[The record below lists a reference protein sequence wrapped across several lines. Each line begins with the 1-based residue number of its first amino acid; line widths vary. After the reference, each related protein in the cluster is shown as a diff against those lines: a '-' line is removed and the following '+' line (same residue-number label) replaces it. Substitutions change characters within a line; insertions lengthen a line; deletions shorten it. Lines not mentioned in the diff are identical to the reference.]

1 MNININKKT
10 DKKINEKD
18 MTDEKKKTRIHNAI
32 IIAATVVAGIFVIIL
47 SFFLISNIITENS
60 ISTMEELAN
69 HDKKAIASSLD
80 NRWDTLNGIALNIR
94 QEKCKTTEELMQ
106 KLSSSKQMIDC
117 IRITL
122 FADNGDTLSSSMK
135 LSNSKEMLEQY
146 KKAGERFIYRRANLE
161 ASVEGRSELLVMGIK
176 ITPFTVEGRKY
187 TYLVCRMDINALQ
200 DELKIDSYGGKG
212 YSSVIDS
219 DGNYIVKIN
228 RNSDNVKENFYQEVT
243 NDGLPGSYTTEE
255 IQKQIQDKENFYITH
270 TPKDG
275 ETCIMTFTPMENVNW
290 YFVMSVPIS
299 VFWRQSA
306 SIASILAILV
316 IIVIL
321 IGVFS
326 SIMLIRKRT
335 KTLATEIQHRKK
347 LAEALALA
355 EQASRAKTTFLNNMS
370 HDIRTPMNSI
380 IGFTALATT
389 HIDNK
394 ERVKDYLTKISRSS
408 SHLLSLINDV
418 LDMSRIESGNVTI
431 EENTENIAEILHNIC
446 NIIQADIKAKQLELF
461 VDTVDVSNENIYCD
475 RLRLN
480 QILLN
485 LISNAMKFT
494 NPGGTV
500 SIRITQ
506 KPCKREGYGL
516 YEFRIKDTGIG
527 MSPEYAKVIF
537 EPFTRERTSTVSGIQ
552 GTGLGMAITKNIVT
566 MMGGTI
572 NVESE
577 VGKGTEF
584 TVNLELKLQ
593 DDVQENLL
601 VEELEGIHALVVDD
615 DLNACQS
622 VSKMLRQIGMKA
634 DWTMY
639 GKEAVARTVEA
650 MEMGEK
656 FEVYI
661 IDWLMPDMNGIETAR
676 QIRKVVGEDAPIII
690 LSAYDWGDIED
701 EARKAGVNGFV
712 SKPLFVSDLRTTLLK
727 VCGKAEEPHE
737 EQGTVRKDFVGK
749 RILLAEDIELNREI
763 ASVILEEAG
772 FDVECAENGQEALDM
787 VKDSK
792 PGWYD
797 LILMDIQM
805 PVMNGYDATRAI
817 RKLENKKLADIPI
830 VAMTADTFVEDRQEA
845 IDAGMNGHIGKPI
858 DIELLMDTLSD
869 IFKNK
874 DKEGKDQ

>member
-1 MNININKKT
+1 MNST
-10 DKKINEKD
+10 DKEFNKE
-18 MTDEKKKTRIHNAI
+18 ERRTRIHNTLI
-32 IIAATVVAGIFVIIL
+32 ISMTFILGIAVIIF
-47 SFFLISNIITENS
+47 SFFLISNIITDNS

-69 HDKKAIASSLD
+69 HDKKAITSSLD
-80 NRWDTLNGIALNIR
+80 NRWDTLDGIALNIR
-94 QEKCKTTEELMQ
+94 QEKCETTEELMQ
-106 KLSSSKQMIDC
+106 KLSSSKYLIDC
-117 IRITL
+117 IRLTL
-122 FADNGDTLSSSMK
+122 FADNGDTLNSSMK
-135 LSNSKEMLEQY
+135 LSNNKEMLEQY
-146 KKAGERFIYRRANLE
+146 KKAGERFIYRRDNLE
-161 ASVEGRSELLVMGIK
+161 ASVEGRSEILVMGIK
-176 ITPFTVEGRKY
+176 ITPFTVDGRNY

-200 DELKIDSYGGKG
+200 DELKIDSYDGKG
-212 YSSVIDS
+212 YSSVIDKS
-219 DGNYIVKIN
+219 GNYIVKIN
-228 RNSDNVKENFYQEVT
+228 RNSSDGTKENFYSEIT
-243 NDGLPGSYTTEE
+243 DEGLMGNYTTED
-255 IQKQIQDKENFYITH
+255 IQKKIDDKENFYITH
-270 TPKDG
+270 TPPNGD
-275 ETCIMTFTPMENVNW
+275 TCIMTFTPMENVDW
-290 YFVMSVPIS
+290 YFVMSVPMS
-299 VFWRQSA
+299 VFWKQSA
-306 SIASILAILV
+306 SIASIMAMLVV
-316 IIVIL
+316 IIIL
-321 IGVFS
+321 IGVFA
-326 SIMLIRKRT
+326 SIILIRKRT
-335 KTLATEIQHRKK
+335 KTLAVEIQHRKK
-347 LAEALALA
+347 LSEALALA
-355 EQASRAKTTFLNNMS
+355 EQASKAKTTFLNNMS

-380 IGFTALATT
+380 IGFTALAMT

-418 LDMSRIESGNVTI
+418 LDMSRIESGNVSI
-431 EENTENIAEILHNIC
+431 EENAENIAEILHNIC

-461 VDTVDVSNENIYCD
+461 VDTVDVSDENIYCD

-516 YEFRIKDTGIG
+516 YEFKVKDTGIG

-584 TVNLELKLQ
+584 TVNLELRLQ
-593 DDVQENLL
+593 DEVQENLL
-601 VEELEGIHALVVDD
+601 IEELEGIHALVVDD

-622 VSKMLRQIGMKA
+622 VSKMLRQIGMRA

-727 VCGKAEEPHE
+727 VCGKAEEPHAE
-737 EQGTVRKDFVGK
+737 ETTVRKDFVGK

-787 VKDSK
+787 VKNSK

-797 LILMDIQM
+797 LVLMDIQM

-830 VAMTADTFVEDRQEA
+830 IAMTADTFVEDRQEA
-845 IDAGMNGHIGKPI
+845 IDAGMNGHLGKPI
-858 DIELLMDTLSD
+858 DIALLMETLSD
-869 IFKNK
+869 IF
-874 DKEGKDQ
+874 DGKGGKG

>member
-1 MNININKKT
+1 MNVT
-10 DKKINEKD
+10 DMKINNENEL
-18 MTDEKKKTRIHNAI
+18 TDEKKKTRLHNAV
-32 IIAATVVAGIFVIIL
+32 IIAVTVIIGIL
-47 SFFLISNIITENS
+47 VIIFSFFLISNIITDNS

-80 NRWDTLNGIALNIR
+80 NRWDTLDGIALNIR
-94 QEKCKTTEELMQ
+94 QEKCETTEELMR
-106 KLSSSKQMIDC
+106 KLSASKHMIDC
-117 IRITL
+117 IRLTL
-122 FADNGDTLSSSMK
+122 FAENGDTINSSMK

-146 KKAGERFIYRRANLE
+146 KKVGVRFIYRRDNLE
-161 ASVEGRSELLVMGIK
+161 ASVEGRNELLVMGVK
-176 ITPFTVEGRKY
+176 ITPFTVEGRTY

-200 DELKIDSYGGKG
+200 DELKIDSYDGKG
-212 YSSVIDS
+212 YSSVIDAE
-219 DGNYIVKIN
+219 GNYIVKIN
-228 RNSDNVKENFYQEVT
+228 RNSNDGTKENFYSEVT
-243 NDGLPGSYTTEE
+243 NEGLEAGNTVEN
-255 IQKQIQDKENFYITH
+255 IHKQIEKKENFYITH
-270 TPKDG
+270 TPENGD
-275 ETCIMTFTPMENVNW
+275 TCIMTFTPMDNVDW

-306 SIASILAILV
+306 SIASVLAVLIITIILV
-316 IIVIL
+316 
-321 IGVFS
+321 GVFT
-326 SIMLIRKRT
+326 SIIFIRKRT
-335 KTLATEIQHRKK
+335 KTLAIEIQHRKK

-446 NIIQADIKAKQLELF
+446 NIIQADIKSKQLELF

-500 SIRITQ
+500 SIRIIQ
-506 KPCKREGYGL
+506 KPCSKEGYAL
-516 YEFRIKDTGIG
+516 YEFKVKDTGIG
-527 MSPEYAKVIF
+527 MSPEYAQIIF

-572 NVESE
+572 DVESE

-584 TVNLELKLQ
+584 TVRLELKIQ
-593 DDVQENLL
+593 DEHQESLL
-601 VEELEGIHALVVDD
+601 IEELEGIHALVVDD

-676 QIRKVVGEDAPIII
+676 QIRKVVGNDAPIII
-690 LSAYDWGDIED
+690 LSAYDWGDIEE
-701 EARKAGVNGFV
+701 EAKNAGVNGFV

-727 VCGKAEEPHE
+727 VCGKAEEPK
-737 EQGTVRKDFVGK
+737 EQESVVVNKDFEGK

-763 ASVILEEAG
+763 ACVILEEAG
-772 FDVECAENGQEALDM
+772 FLVECAENGKEALDM
-787 VKDSK
+787 VKNSV
-792 PGWYD
+792 PGRYN

-805 PVMNGYDATRAI
+805 PVMNGYDATKAI
-817 RKLENKKLADIPI
+817 RKLENKELANIPI
-830 VAMTADTFVEDRQEA
+830 IAMTADTFVEDRQEA
-845 IDAGMNGHIGKPI
+845 MEAGMNGHLGKPI
-858 DIELLMDTLSD
+858 DIALLMETLSD
-869 IFKNK
+869 IFGNEEGNK
-874 DKEGKDQ
+874 

>member
-1 MNININKKT
+1 MNST
-10 DKKINEKD
+10 DKEFNKE
-18 MTDEKKKTRIHNAI
+18 ERRTRIHNTLI
-32 IIAATVVAGIFVIIL
+32 ISMTFILGIAVIIF
-47 SFFLISNIITENS
+47 SFFLISNIITDNS

-69 HDKKAIASSLD
+69 HDKKAITSSLD
-80 NRWDTLNGIALNIR
+80 NRWDTLDGIALNIR
-94 QEKCKTTEELMQ
+94 QEKCETTEELMQ
-106 KLSSSKQMIDC
+106 KLSSSKYLIDC
-117 IRITL
+117 IRLTL
-122 FADNGDTLSSSMK
+122 FADNGDTLNSSMK
-135 LSNSKEMLEQY
+135 LSNNKEMLEQY
-146 KKAGERFIYRRANLE
+146 KKAGERFIYRRDNLE
-161 ASVEGRSELLVMGIK
+161 ASVEGRSEILVMGIK
-176 ITPFTVEGRKY
+176 ITPFTVDGRNY

-200 DELKIDSYGGKG
+200 DELKIDSYDGKG
-212 YSSVIDS
+212 YSSVIDKS
-219 DGNYIVKIN
+219 GNYIVKIN
-228 RNSDNVKENFYQEVT
+228 RNSSDGTKENFYSEIT
-243 NDGLPGSYTTEE
+243 DEGLMGNYTTED
-255 IQKQIQDKENFYITH
+255 IQKKIDDKENFYITH
-270 TPKDG
+270 TPPNGD
-275 ETCIMTFTPMENVNW
+275 TCIMTFTPMENVDW
-290 YFVMSVPIS
+290 YFVMSVPMS
-299 VFWRQSA
+299 VFWKQSA
-306 SIASILAILV
+306 SIASIMAMLVV
-316 IIVIL
+316 IIIL
-321 IGVFS
+321 IGVFA
-326 SIMLIRKRT
+326 SIILIRKRT
-335 KTLATEIQHRKK
+335 KTLAVEIQHRKK
-347 LAEALALA
+347 LSEALALA
-355 EQASRAKTTFLNNMS
+355 EQASKAKTTFLNNMS

-380 IGFTALATT
+380 IGFTALAMT

-418 LDMSRIESGNVTI
+418 LDMSRIESGNVSI
-431 EENTENIAEILHNIC
+431 EENAENIAEILHNIC

-461 VDTVDVSNENIYCD
+461 VDTVDVSDENIYCD

-516 YEFRIKDTGIG
+516 YEFKVKDTGIG

-584 TVNLELKLQ
+584 TVNLELRLQ
-593 DDVQENLL
+593 DEVQENLL
-601 VEELEGIHALVVDD
+601 IEELEGIHALVVDD

-622 VSKMLRQIGMKA
+622 VSKMLRQIGMRA

-727 VCGKAEEPHE
+727 VCGKAEEPHAE
-737 EQGTVRKDFVGK
+737 ETTVRKDFVGK

-787 VKDSK
+787 VKNSK

-797 LILMDIQM
+797 LVLMDIQM

-830 VAMTADTFVEDRQEA
+830 IAMTADTFVEDRQEA
-845 IDAGMNGHIGKPI
+845 IDAGMNGHLGKPI
-858 DIELLMDTLSD
+858 DIALLMETLSD
-869 IFKNK
+869 IF
-874 DKEGKDQ
+874 DGKEGKG

>member
-1 MNININKKT
+1 MNTTVK
-10 DKKINEKD
+10 EKSAEKEL
-18 MTDEKKKTRIHNAI
+18 TDEKKRTRIHNTI
-32 IIAATVVAGIFVIIL
+32 VIMVTVIAGIFVIIL

-80 NRWDTLNGIALNIR
+80 NRWDTLDGIALNIR

-106 KLSSSKQMIDC
+106 KLSSSKYMIDC

-135 LSNSKEMLEQY
+135 LSNNKEMLEKY
-146 KKAGERFIYRRANLE
+146 KEAGDRFIYRRDNLE
-161 ASVEGRSELLVMGIK
+161 ASVEGRSEILVMGVK
-176 ITPFTVEGRKY
+176 VTPFTVEGRTY

-212 YSSVIDS
+212 YSSVIDES
-219 DGNYIVKIN
+219 GNYIVKIN
-228 RNSDNVKENFYQEVT
+228 RNIDDSSEGNFFSEVT
-243 NDGLPGSYTTEE
+243 DNGLAGSYTTEE
-255 IQKQIQDKENFYITH
+255 IQKKIDDDENFYITH
-270 TPKDG
+270 TPKNR

-306 SIASILAILV
+306 SIASVLAILV
-316 IIVIL
+316 IVVIVIG
-321 IGVFS
+321 IFCSV
-326 SIMLIRKRT
+326 MLIRKRT
-335 KTLATEIQHRKK
+335 KALAIEIQHRKK

-355 EQASRAKTTFLNNMS
+355 EQASKAKTTFLNNMS

-394 ERVKDYLTKISRSS
+394 ERVRDYLTKISRSS

-431 EENTENIAEILHNIC
+431 DENTENIAEILHNIC
-446 NIIQADIKAKQLELF
+446 NIIQADIKSRQLELF
-461 VDTVDVSNENIYCD
+461 VDTVDVINENIYCD

-500 SIRITQ
+500 SIRIIQ
-506 KPCKREGYGL
+506 KPSKREGYGQ
-516 YEFRIKDTGIG
+516 YEFKVKDTGIG
-527 MSPEYAKVIF
+527 MSPEYAKIIF

-572 NVESE
+572 SVESE

-584 TVNLELKLQ
+584 TVELEFRLQ
-593 DDVQENLL
+593 DEVQDNMLI
-601 VEELEGIHALVVDD
+601 EELEGIHALVVDD
-615 DLNACQS
+615 DLNVCQS

-650 MEMGEK
+650 MEMGEN

-676 QIRKVVGEDAPIII
+676 QIRKAVGDDAPIII
-690 LSAYDWGDIED
+690 LSAYDWGDIEE
-701 EARKAGVNGFV
+701 EARNAGVNGFV
-712 SKPLFVSDLRTTLLK
+712 SKPLFVSDLRSTLLK
-727 VCGKAEEPHE
+727 VCGKAEEPQK
-737 EQGTVRKDFVGK
+737 QGELVKKDFVGR

-787 VKDSK
+787 VKNSK

-797 LILMDIQM
+797 IVLMDIQM
-805 PVMNGYDATRAI
+805 PVMNGYDATKAI
-817 RKLENKKLADIPI
+817 RKLDNKQLANIPI
-830 VAMTADTFVEDRQEA
+830 IAMTADTFVEDRQEA
-845 IDAGMNGHIGKPI
+845 IDAGMNGHLGKPI
-858 DIELLMDTLSD
+858 DIELLMETLSD
-869 IFKNK
+869 IFDN
-874 DKEGKDQ
+874 KEGKDQ